1 MIGRQGARLG
11 RLLGMANS
19 YAQAVLRTTDLAE
32 ALRAAGRLLELADT
46 TELEVDFEARV
57 STPGELERLSGV
69 MPDAEWFSYGTDR
82 HGSSKDGGVPS
93 ECLPILLRRW
103 CMAPETVEEFV
114 AAVGNVPAMV
124 RWDFRGWPEAPEVG
138 LGCGGCRGAYVTVC
152 MNARDVDIA
161 DAKEASPDHTLYVHV
176 KQVEAERA
184 PWLAA
189 QVGLRVIGELEMAPL

>member
-1 MIGRQGARLG
+1 
-11 RLLGMANS
+11 MANS

-46 TELEVDFEARV
+46 TELEVDFEAWV
-57 STPGELERLSGV
+57 STPGELERLSGA
-69 MPDAEWFSYGTDR
+69 MPDAEWFSDGTDR

-93 ECLPILLRRW
+93 ECLPVLLRRW

-114 AAVGNVPAMV
+114 AAAGDVPAMV
-124 RWDFRGWPEAPEVG
+124 RWDFAGWPEAPEVG
-138 LGCGGCRGAYVTVC
+138 LGSGGCRGAYVTVC
-152 MNARDVDIA
+152 MNARDLDICFV
-161 DAKEASPDHTLYVHV
+161 KEPAPDHTLYVHV